1 MTTKVCRKS
10 GKKHTP
16 IVSKKQFGF
25 FGAELGRKKRGM
37 KGKTDMSVAELRRHI
52 KEAKG
57 KKLPLKSKKR
67 SKK

>member
-1 MTTKVCRKS
+1 
-10 GKKHTP
+10 
-16 IVSKKQFGF
+16 VSKKQFGF

>member
-1 MTTKVCRKS
+1 MTTKSCKKS
-10 GKKHTP
+10 GRKHTS
-16 IVSKKQFGF
+16 VTSKSQLGF

-52 KEAKG
+52 KEVKG